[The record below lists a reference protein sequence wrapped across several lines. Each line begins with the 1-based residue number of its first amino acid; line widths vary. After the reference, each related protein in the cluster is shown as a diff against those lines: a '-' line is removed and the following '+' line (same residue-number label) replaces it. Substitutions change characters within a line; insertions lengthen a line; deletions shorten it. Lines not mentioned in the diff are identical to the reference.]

1 MKKITTTLLFFLS
14 INLTQAQDIKV
25 SSGTAFQIP
34 SGVIFHLNGLT
45 LTPSATFDLDGLS
58 LTKNAA
64 RTQSL
69 PSGNTNASITR
80 AYTFSATSPS
90 FSGTVRVDYV
100 DGELNGITES
110 TLEVN
115 DHNGTAWNQVSTASR
130 DVNADYVIS
139 GALTTQTLREIT
151 MASSSAALPVTWL
164 DFTAASQDKVVL
176 LNWSTAQELNSL
188 DFVVQHSTDGKVF
201 TNLTSQPAA
210 GNSSSIQ
217 NYYYVHT
224 SPVLGYNYYRIH
236 QRDFDGESSNSEIR
250 VVKFSNATIYN
261 DIRVIE
267 NPLQT
272 NELKLYTNLDQEIT
286 IYTMVGQL
294 SLQQHIQAGI
304 NTINVSSLPKGTYL
318 LQTATSSQKII
329 KL

>member
-1 MKKITTTLLFFLS
+1 MLFR
-14 INLTQAQDIKV
+14 
-25 SSGTAFQIP
+25 
-34 SGVIFHLNGLT
+34 
-45 LTPSATFDLDGLS
+45 SA
-58 LTKNAA
+58 
-64 RTQSL
+64 
-69 PSGNTNASITR
+69 
-80 AYTFSATSPS
+80 
-90 FSGTVRVDYV
+90 
-100 DGELNGITES
+100 
-110 TLEVN
+110 
-115 DHNGTAWNQVSTASR
+115 
-130 DVNADYVIS
+130 
-139 GALTTQTLREIT
+139 
-151 MASSSAALPVTWL
+151 
-164 DFTAASQDKVVL
+164 
-176 LNWSTAQELNSL
+176 
-188 DFVVQHSTDGKVF
+188 
-201 TNLTSQPAA
+201 SQPAA
-210 GNSSSIQ
+210 GNSNSIQ

-250 VVKFSNATIYN
+250 VVKFSNATISN

>member
-1 MKKITTTLLFFLS
+1 
-14 INLTQAQDIKV
+14 
-25 SSGTAFQIP
+25 
-34 SGVIFHLNGLT
+34 
-45 LTPSATFDLDGLS
+45 
-58 LTKNAA
+58 
-64 RTQSL
+64 
-69 PSGNTNASITR
+69 
-80 AYTFSATSPS
+80 
-90 FSGTVRVDYV
+90 
-100 DGELNGITES
+100 
-110 TLEVN
+110 
-115 DHNGTAWNQVSTASR
+115 
-130 DVNADYVIS
+130 
-139 GALTTQTLREIT
+139 
-151 MASSSAALPVTWL
+151 
-164 DFTAASQDKVVL
+164 VL
-176 LNWSTAQELNSL
+176 LNWSTAQELNTL

-217 NYYYVHT
+217 NYHYVHT
-224 SPVLGYNYYRIH
+224 SPILGYNYYRIH

-250 VVKFSNATIYN
+250 VVKFSNATISN

-294 SLQQHIQAGI
+294 CLKQQLEVGSHALD
-304 NTINVSSLPKGTYL
+304 VSFLPKGTYL

>member
-1 MKKITTTLLFFLS
+1 MKKITATLLFFLS

-25 SSGTAFQIP
+25 TSGTAFQIP
-34 SGVIFHLNGLT
+34 SGVIFHVNGLT
-45 LTPSATFDLDGLS
+45 LTPTATFDLNGLS
-58 LTKNAA
+58 ITKNAA
-64 RTQSL
+64 ITQSL
-69 PSGNTNASITR
+69 PSGNTNASLLR

-100 DGELNGITES
+100 DGELNGITEAD
-110 TLEVN
+110 LEVN
-115 DHNGTAWNQVSTASR
+115 YHNGTAWNQVSTASR
-130 DVNADYVIS
+130 DVSANYVIS

-151 MASSSAALPVTWL
+151 LASSSAALPVTWL

-176 LNWSTAQELNSL
+176 LNWSTAQELNTL
-188 DFVVQHSTDGKVF
+188 DFVVQHSTDGTVF
-201 TNLTSQPAA
+201 TNLASQPAA

-224 SPVLGYNYYRIH
+224 SPVLGYNYYRLH
-236 QRDFDGESSNSEIR
+236 QRDFDGENSYSEIR
-250 VVKFSNATIYN
+250 YVKLNTALTTN
-261 DIRVIE
+261 DVRVIG

-272 NELKLYTNLDQEIT
+272 NELKLVTPVDQEIA
-286 IYTMVGQL
+286 IYTLVGQL